1 MGRLY
6 DACREVIDYIDR
18 SGLDVYKTRGAI
30 TLRTGFLITLVDED
44 DVDDPARIAAIR
56 EAAKEVLG
64 IDIVI

>member
-6 DACREVIDYIDR
+6 DSCREVIEYIDR

-44 DVDDPARIAAIR
+44 DPDDPARIAAIR
-56 EAAKEVLG
+56 DAAKEVLG

>member
-1 MGRLY
+1 MY